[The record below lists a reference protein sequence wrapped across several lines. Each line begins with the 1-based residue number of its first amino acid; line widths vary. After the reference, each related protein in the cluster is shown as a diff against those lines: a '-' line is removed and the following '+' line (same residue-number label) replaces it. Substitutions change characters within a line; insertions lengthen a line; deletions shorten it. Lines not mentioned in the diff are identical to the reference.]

1 MRRTLLFCGIV
12 LAGIVA
18 AVLVL
23 REDRNGAPD
32 AVAGV
37 ATIYVECSVYY
48 RRTADVLVGEN
59 DPDTA
64 QQYSDRAALA
74 LDAGAALS
82 GENAMDLLK
91 ERNRQVS
98 TMSRQQ
104 SELAELAGRYDDQC
118 LTLLDD

>member
-1 MRRTLLFCGIV
+1 MRRTLLFYGIV

-18 AVLVL
+18 AALVL
-23 REDRNGAPD
+23 SGDRNGAPD
-32 AVAGV
+32 AVRGV
-37 ATIYVECSVYY
+37 ATIYVECSAYY

-64 QQYSDRAALA
+64 QQYSERAALA